1 MWRIV
6 HNFLPSYD
14 NLQAR
19 QLNVTNR
26 CPLCEAVGETIEHI
40 MKDCFFIKE
49 LLYAQR
55 IHLVVQPVA
64 STWKDW
70 NLSCFMTML
79 VLTLLYPRDNEG
91 LILVVCSF
99 SYMLVRDAFMA
110 EALSCLQAIMFAREL
125 GFTRVKFEGDSRTII
140 HKCQVDSNDFSLIS
154 PVITNI
160 IYMARAFTTVSFG
173 FTVAHTLAQEGK
185 TFECPMYWI
194 EEAPPQ
200 TMIAA
205 EKDQVVIA

>member
-125 GFTRVKFEGDSRTII
+125 GFTRVKFE
-140 HKCQVDSNDFSLIS
+140 
-154 PVITNI
+154 
-160 IYMARAFTTVSFG
+160 
-173 FTVAHTLAQEGK
+173 VAHTLAQEGK